1 VKAANAQAAGAVG
14 LIVANN
20 APANPPPGMGGS
32 DPTVTIPAIS
42 VTQADGALI
51 KANTPATV
59 GFVVDPTH
67 LQGADNAGRPRLYMP
82 QPVAPGSSG
91 SHYDTAMSP
100 NALMEPAINDSLNAA
115 LQIDMSAALLK
126 DTGWHINEG
135 NAFINGCDTEVKVIT
150 PTGFIVGANI
160 IATSNLT
167 AKTSANK
174 TQYMARMEAYRDD
187 LVARGLITGRQGGK
201 VLACAGK
208 AKGGFPKL

>member
-1 VKAANAQAAGAVG
+1 
-14 LIVANN
+14 
-20 APANPPPGMGGS
+20 
-32 DPTVTIPAIS
+32 
-42 VTQADGALI
+42 
-51 KANTPATV
+51 
-59 GFVVDPTH
+59 
-67 LQGADNAGRPRLYMP
+67 
-82 QPVAPGSSG
+82 
-91 SHYDTAMSP
+91 MSP

-167 AKTSANK
+167 AKTSPNK
-174 TQYMARMEAYRDD
+174 TQYVARMEAYRDD

-208 AKGGFPKL
+208 AKGVFPKL